1 MLDWNTIIVQL
12 GISALIVFVAYKIGM
27 KLIDHWAKNDAQ
39 RTVVIGAGFEAIVQR
54 HENTIQVINEH
65 QSNELVVLNDI
76 KTEVKIL
83 TTRIDTALDL
93 TPIHGSRGVPIEIPV
108 EDPPPKR
115 AQTEPGKPGR
125 ITGAVPTMLHH
136 VAKKPT

>member
-39 RTVVIGAGFEAIVQR
+39 RTVVIGAGFEAIVAR
-54 HENTIQVINEH
+54 HETTIAVINEH
-65 QSNELVVLNDI
+65 QTSELSVIHSI
-76 KTEVKIL
+76 KEEVRVL

-93 TPIHGSRGVPIEIPV
+93 TPMHGTRVPRDDHP
-108 EDPPPKR
+108 PPPKVR
-115 AQTEPGKPGR
+115 AKTEPGR
-125 ITGAVPTMLHH
+125 NTGAVPVMIPH
-136 VAKKPT
+136 VAKKST